1 MNVETQREEFI
12 QRAMKTGQCAFDRCD
27 KCGSLY
33 HGFYNLMECTFKCL
47 VCAAEEKYPDTPK
60 LDTPK
65 LDYEDFIRI

>member
-1 MNVETQREEFI
+1 MSVEEQREVFI
-12 QRAMKTGQCAFDRCD
+12 QRAMMSAQCLLDRCN
-27 KCGSLY
+27 KCGSVRA
-33 HGFYNLMECTFKCL
+33 GFYNLMDCTFKCL